1 MHNPK
6 IADFGQLIVITQ
18 TVIAMNKYQRL
29 YHGKPAGYYYGNTAR
44 EALVNSG
51 IQDDDFFIGKVW
63 NAVPVSEQL
72 DLFNGK

>member
-1 MHNPK
+1 
-6 IADFGQLIVITQ
+6 
-18 TVIAMNKYQRL
+18 MNKDQRL
-29 YHGKPAGYYYGNTAR
+29 YHGKPAGYCYGNTAR